1 METLQE
7 NIEINNLVLPRL
19 PRWNQ
24 RELHSYTLAHRACA
38 KSPSQLV
45 SRGVALQRRHVA
57 ACNPEIGKGM

>member
-24 RELHSYTLAHRACA
+24 RALHSYTLAHRACA

-45 SRGVALQRRHVA
+45 SRGVALQ
-57 ACNPEIGKGM
+57 